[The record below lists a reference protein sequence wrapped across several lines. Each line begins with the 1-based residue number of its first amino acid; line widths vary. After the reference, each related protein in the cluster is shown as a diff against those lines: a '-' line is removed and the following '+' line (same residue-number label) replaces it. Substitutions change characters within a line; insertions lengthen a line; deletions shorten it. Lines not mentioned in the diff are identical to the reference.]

1 MAYFYEG
8 HGMVKN
14 PWRDGFAKAPIS
26 DRLKKALVDLELY
39 RTPPRRDDWAQW
51 LDSMTYRQFLL
62 DIAKVPA
69 DLIDDVCAYFGPV
82 MAAMGCGLGADIV
95 SAYQAWNY
103 MMPGVNAY
111 SRYLNGG
118 ADPTDQVYLA
128 TFPGGNTY
136 QAKRFLK
143 LAKPEALSG
152 NDTLYGI
159 QYSSVNWDTLD
170 RPGDRYRMRLAATV
184 FSVVHE
190 GRPDRAQAV
199 RVTYAKAGKL
209 QSVRARHVI
218 CAGQQ
223 HANRHICHDV
233 SAEVREAMNA
243 FHHAPM
249 LTLNV
254 AVRNWKFLENLGV
267 ASVRWFE
274 GFGWWTSL
282 RRNLVLDGK
291 ETQPLDPNK
300 PVMLTQYI
308 PFLQPG
314 LPFPDQCTAARM
326 QLFSMSFADIE
337 TMVRD
342 QFTKMFAPY
351 GFDAGRDIAAII
363 ANRQGHAYLVNHPG
377 MQFGKDGKP
386 SPLAVLQKPFNRIA
400 FSHSELTGAQMWET
414 AAEEGKRAA
423 EQILSLA

>member
-1 MAYFYEG
+1 
-8 HGMVKN
+8 
-14 PWRDGFAKAPIS
+14 
-26 DRLKKALVDLELY
+26 
-39 RTPPRRDDWAQW
+39 
-51 LDSMTYRQFLL
+51 
-62 DIAKVPA
+62 
-69 DLIDDVCAYFGPV
+69 
-82 MAAMGCGLGADIV
+82 
-95 SAYQAWNY
+95 
-103 MMPGVNAY
+103 
-111 SRYLNGG
+111 
-118 ADPTDQVYLA
+118 
-128 TFPGGNTY
+128 
-136 QAKRFLK
+136 
-143 LAKPEALSG
+143 
-152 NDTLYGI
+152 
-159 QYSSVNWDTLD
+159 
-170 RPGDRYRMRLAATV
+170 V